1 MMVARPLGGGN
12 GGHADQHSGDSGGS
26 TVDFRI
32 LGPLDILVDGTSR
45 QMPGG
50 KPKGLLAVLL
60 INRNRVVSADSIAD
74 AIWDGDSPASYLGI
88 LQVYMSTLR
97 RSLRTAGADGQAV
110 ITTQAPGYKL
120 SADDACLDLGR
131 FTRWMAAGNELL
143 RAERFAEAS
152 ARYRAALAEWSGPA
166 LADLRGLRFADDFAA
181 AVEEERLVA
190 LQARIDADMA
200 SGMDSAVVGEL
211 VSLTGQYPLREP
223 FWIQLITVLYRL
235 GRQADALEAARRI
248 RELLGDELGIDP
260 SPALRDLER
269 KVLRQESLAPVAP
282 AASPS
287 TQRTVAETAIVLS
300 HARVRLPSGES
311 LPVPGRGLRLGRM
324 DDNDLVVTGEK
335 VSRYHAVVAETANGF
350 TVTDLRS
357 TNGTHVNDER
367 VVDSHLLH
375 DGDRIRVGGTEIV
388 FLLDA

>member
-190 LQARIDADMA
+190 LQSRIEADLA
-200 SGMDSAVVGEL
+200 CGMDSAVIGEL
-211 VSLTGQYPLREP
+211 TTLTGQHPLREP
-223 FWIQLITVLYRL
+223 FWIQLITALYRL
-235 GRQADALEAARRI
+235 GRQADALDASRPLRALEQKILRQ
-248 RELLGDELGIDP
+248 EPLGVAPPPP
-260 SPALRDLER
+260 SPAM
-269 KVLRQESLAPVAP
+269 
-282 AASPS
+282 
-287 TQRTVAETAIVLS
+287 QRTVSETAVVLS
-300 HARVRLPSGES
+300 TARLVLPTGQSV
-311 LPVPGRGLRLGRM
+311 PIPGRGLRIGRM
-324 DDNDLVVTGEK
+324 EDNDLVVEMGGGF
-335 VSRYHAVVAETANGF
+335 AVN
-350 TVTDLRS
+350 DLRS
-357 TNGTHVNDER
+357 TNGTLVGEQR
-367 VVDSHLLH
+367 VLDSHFLRS
-375 DGDRIRVGGTEIV
+375 GDVIRIGGNDLIFEM
-388 FLLDA
+388 DA